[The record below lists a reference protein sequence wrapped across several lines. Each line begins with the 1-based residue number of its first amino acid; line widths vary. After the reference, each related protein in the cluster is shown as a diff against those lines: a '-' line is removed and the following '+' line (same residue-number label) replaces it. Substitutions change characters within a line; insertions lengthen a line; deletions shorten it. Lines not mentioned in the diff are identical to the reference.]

1 MNVLVV
7 SGNIGKDAV
16 VRKAG
21 EQSVAGFSL
30 AMKSG
35 YGDKAQTIW
44 LDCSL
49 WGKQAESGLVQYL
62 KKGQFVVLSGELGT
76 REHEGKTYLTLRV
89 NDVTLGG
96 KPEQSS
102 QQPQQQPQQM
112 QQLPTQGFANPNG
125 MQQPQQGYQQVHQSG
140 YDNQVAANHQNRQP
154 PQGYQGQMPQQQ
166 PQQWQQN
173 QQWQQQGAP
182 DFSDDDIAF

>member
-1 MNVLVV
+1 MNVLTV

-16 VRKAG
+16 KRDAG
-21 EQSVAGFSL
+21 GTAVVGFSV

-35 YGDKAQTIW
+35 YGEKAQTIW

-89 NDVTLGG
+89 ASVTLGG
-96 KPEQSS
+96 KSEQSAATAP
-102 QQPQQQPQQM
+102 QQRPAAPQQQY
-112 QQLPTQGFANPNG
+112 
-125 MQQPQQGYQQVHQSG
+125 QPVIGKP
-140 YDNQVAANHQNRQP
+140 AAVD
-154 PQGYQGQMPQQQ
+154 Y
-166 PQQWQQN
+166 
-173 QQWQQQGAP
+173 
-182 DFSDDDIAF
+182 DDDIPF

>member
-35 YGDKAQTIW
+35 YGEKAQTIW

-96 KPEQSS
+96 KSEQSN
-102 QQPQQQPQQM
+102 QQPQQAQQPQRQAP
-112 QQLPTQGFANPNG
+112 QQCYQQP
-125 MQQPQQGYQQVHQSG
+125 MQPQQGYQ
-140 YDNQVAANHQNRQP
+140 D
-154 PQGYQGQMPQQQ
+154 QQQ
-166 PQQWQQN
+166 PQQYDNYGRPLQQM
-173 QQWQQQGAP
+173 P
-182 DFSDDDIAF
+182 DFNQPPF

>member
-35 YGDKAQTIW
+35 YGEKAQTIW

-96 KPEQSS
+96 KSEQSN
-102 QQPQQQPQQM
+102 QQPQQQPQRQ
-112 QQLPTQGFANPNG
+112 AA
-125 MQQPQQGYQQVHQSG
+125 QQGYQQ
-140 YDNQVAANHQNRQP
+140 P
-154 PQGYQGQMPQQQ
+154 MQ
-166 PQQWQQN
+166 PQQYDNYGRPLQQM
-173 QQWQQQGAP
+173 P
-182 DFSDDDIAF
+182 DFNNPSF

>member
-1 MNVLVV
+1 MNVLTV
-7 SGNIGKDAV
+7 SGNLGKDAV

-21 EQSVAGFSL
+21 DQSVAGFSL

-89 NDVTLGG
+89 ANVTLGG
-96 KPEQSS
+96 KSEAAPAAQPQQAPQAPRPANSPYNQAPQP
-102 QQPQQQPQQM
+102 QQPQY
-112 QQLPTQGFANPNG
+112 FE
-125 MQQPQQGYQQVHQSG
+125 
-140 YDNQVAANHQNRQP
+140 
-154 PQGYQGQMPQQQ
+154 
-166 PQQWQQN
+166 
-173 QQWQQQGAP
+173 
-182 DFSDDDIAF
+182 DDPF

>member
-1 MNVLVV
+1 MNLLCV
-7 SGNIGKDAV
+7 SGNLGKDAV

-21 EQSVAGFSL
+21 DQSVAGFSV

-49 WGKQAESGLVQYL
+49 WGKQAESGLINYL

-89 NDVTLGG
+89 ANVTLGG
-96 KPEQSS
+96 KSDAAPAQQQAQQA
-102 QQPQQQPQQM
+102 QQPRPANSAYNQAPPVSNQQQP
-112 QQLPTQGFANPNG
+112 PACNA
-125 MQQPQQGYQQVHQSG
+125 SE
-140 YDNQVAANHQNRQP
+140 P
-154 PQGYQGQMPQQQ
+154 PI
-166 PQQWQQN
+166 
-173 QQWQQQGAP
+173 
-182 DFSDDDIAF
+182 DFDDDIPFAPLWLQCQRMLHCI

>member
-16 VRKAG
+16 KRDAG
-21 EQSVAGFSL
+21 GTAVVGFSV

-35 YGDKAQTIW
+35 YGEKAQTIW

-96 KPEQSS
+96 KSEQSN
-102 QQPQQQPQQM
+102 QQPQQPQPQRQ
-112 QQLPTQGFANPNG
+112 A
-125 MQQPQQGYQQVHQSG
+125 QQPQQGYQQTQ
-140 YDNQVAANHQNRQP
+140 QRQAP

-166 PQQWQQN
+166 FAQPQYQN
-173 QQWQQQGAP
+173 
-182 DFSDDDIAF
+182 FDDDQPF

>member
-1 MNVLVV
+1 MNCLCV

-21 EQSVAGFSL
+21 DQSVAGFSL

-35 YGDKAQTIW
+35 YGEKAQTIW

-96 KPEQSS
+96 KSEQSNQQQQPAAQQVQQPYNYNQQPPTS
-102 QQPQQQPQQM
+102 QQGYQQPMQPQQQPQQ
-112 QQLPTQGFANPNG
+112 
-125 MQQPQQGYQQVHQSG
+125 
-140 YDNQVAANHQNRQP
+140 YDNYGRPLQ
-154 PQGYQGQMPQQQ
+154 QM
-166 PQQWQQN
+166 
-173 QQWQQQGAP
+173 P
-182 DFSDDDIAF
+182 DFSNPQNW

>member
-35 YGDKAQTIW
+35 YGEKAQTIW

-96 KPEQSS
+96 KSEQSN
-102 QQPQQQPQQM
+102 QQPQQQPQRQAQPPQQVYQQPM
-112 QQLPTQGFANPNG
+112 QQQ
-125 MQQPQQGYQQVHQSG
+125 
-140 YDNQVAANHQNRQP
+140 QNRQP

-166 PQQWQQN
+166 YAQPQYQN
-173 QQWQQQGAP
+173 
-182 DFSDDDIAF
+182 FDDDQPF

>member
-1 MNVLVV
+1 MNVLTV

-16 VRKAG
+16 KRDAG
-21 EQSVAGFSL
+21 GTTVVGFSV

-89 NDVTLGG
+89 ASVTLGG
-96 KPEQSS
+96 KSEQSAAPAP
-102 QQPQQQPQQM
+102 QQRSTAPQQQ
-112 QQLPTQGFANPNG
+112 F
-125 MQQPQQGYQQVHQSG
+125 QPVIGKPAEY
-140 YDNQVAANHQNRQP
+140 
-154 PQGYQGQMPQQQ
+154 
-166 PQQWQQN
+166 
-173 QQWQQQGAP
+173 
-182 DFSDDDIAF
+182 DDDIPF

>member
-1 MNVLVV
+1 MNVLTV
-7 SGNIGKDAV
+7 SGNLGKDAV

-21 EQSVAGFSL
+21 DQSVAGFSL

-89 NDVTLGG
+89 ANVTLGG
-96 KPEQSS
+96 KSESAPA
-102 QQPQQQPQQM
+102 QQPAPQQQPQQGYNQAPRPDPAQYN
-112 QQLPTQGFANPNG
+112 QQPAPQQQSYKQAPH
-125 MQQPQQGYQQVHQSG
+125 QQPQYF
-140 YDNQVAANHQNRQP
+140 DEQP
-154 PQGYQGQMPQQQ
+154 P
-166 PQQWQQN
+166 
-173 QQWQQQGAP
+173 
-182 DFSDDDIAF
+182 F

>member
-16 VRKAG
+16 KRDAG
-21 EQSVAGFSL
+21 GTAVVGFSV

-35 YGDKAQTIW
+35 YGEKAQTIW

-96 KPEQSS
+96 KSEQSNQHP
-102 QQPQQQPQQM
+102 QQQQQQQPQRQ
-112 QQLPTQGFANPNG
+112 A
-125 MQQPQQGYQQVHQSG
+125 QQPQQGYQQPQ
-140 YDNQVAANHQNRQP
+140 QNRQP
-154 PQGYQGQMPQQQ
+154 QQGYQGQVPQQQ
-166 PQQWQQN
+166 PHR
-173 QQWQQQGAP
+173 QQGQSNSQGFHSNGQQFGNDAP
-182 DFSDDDIAF
+182 IDFEDDIPF

>member
-35 YGDKAQTIW
+35 YGEKAQTIW

-49 WGKQAESGLVQYL
+49 WGKQAEGGLIKFL
-62 KKGQFVVLSGELGT
+62 RKGRLIYVEGELG
-76 REHEGKTYLTLRV
+76 EKEYNGKKSMTLNISHIDPLFNKNESIDNEV
-89 NDVTLGG
+89 NGG
-96 KPEQSS
+96 
-102 QQPQQQPQQM
+102 QQ
-112 QQLPTQGFANPNG
+112 GN
-125 MQQPQQGYQQVHQSG
+125 QGYQNNMSQNNQQPNP
-140 YDNQVAANHQNRQP
+140 YAQQVANKA
-154 PQGYQGQMPQQQ
+154 QGMQGQVNNQFQ
-166 PQQWQQN
+166 QQN
-173 QQWQQQGAP
+173 QNPVSDSNKLYNAQGQEVDENGVLIEIP
-182 DFSDDDIAF
+182 F

>member
-1 MNVLVV
+1 MNCLVV

-35 YGDKAQTIW
+35 YGEKAQTIW

-96 KPEQSS
+96 KSEQSN
-102 QQPQQQPQQM
+102 QQQQQQPQRQ
-112 QQLPTQGFANPNG
+112 A
-125 MQQPQQGYQQVHQSG
+125 QQPQQGYQQ
-140 YDNQVAANHQNRQP
+140 P
-154 PQGYQGQMPQQQ
+154 MPQQ
-166 PQQWQQN
+166 PQQYDNYGRPIQQM
-173 QQWQQQGAP
+173 P
-182 DFSDDDIAF
+182 DFNNPQF

>member
-16 VRKAG
+16 VRKTG
-21 EQSVAGFSL
+21 DVSVAGFSL

-35 YGDKAQTIW
+35 YGEKAQTIW

-62 KKGQFVVLSGELGT
+62 KKGQFVVLSGELGA
-76 REHEGKTYLTLRV
+76 REHEGNTYLTLRV

-96 KPEQSS
+96 KSEQL
-102 QQPQQQPQQM
+102 QQQQQQQQPQRQAQQQGYQQPMQPQQQPQQ
-112 QQLPTQGFANPNG
+112 
-125 MQQPQQGYQQVHQSG
+125 
-140 YDNQVAANHQNRQP
+140 YDNYGRPLQQMPDFNQP
-154 PQGYQGQMPQQQ
+154 P
-166 PQQWQQN
+166 
-173 QQWQQQGAP
+173 
-182 DFSDDDIAF
+182 F

>member
-1 MNVLVV
+1 MNVLTV
-7 SGNIGKDAV
+7 SGNLGKDAV

-21 EQSVAGFSL
+21 DQSVAGFSL

-89 NDVTLGG
+89 ANVTLGG
-96 KPEQSS
+96 KSDAQPTQQQ
-102 QQPQQQPQQM
+102 QQPQQQYNQAPQQ
-112 QQLPTQGFANPNG
+112 QRTAPPA
-125 MQQPQQGYQQVHQSG
+125 GYQ
-140 YDNQVAANHQNRQP
+140 N
-154 PQGYQGQMPQQQ
+154 QMPQGG
-166 PQQWQQN
+166 QN
-173 QQWQQQGAP
+173 HAP
-182 DFSDDDIAF
+182 YDFEADIPF

>member
-1 MNVLVV
+1 MNCLVV

-35 YGDKAQTIW
+35 YGEKAQTIW

-96 KPEQSS
+96 KSEQSN
-102 QQPQQQPQQM
+102 QQPQQQQQPQRQA
-112 QQLPTQGFANPNG
+112 QQPQRQA
-125 MQQPQQGYQQVHQSG
+125 QQPQQGYQQ
-140 YDNQVAANHQNRQP
+140 P
-154 PQGYQGQMPQQQ
+154 MPQQMQ
-166 PQQWQQN
+166 PQQYDNYGRPIQQM
-173 QQWQQQGAP
+173 P
-182 DFSDDDIAF
+182 DFNQPSF

>member
-35 YGDKAQTIW
+35 YGEKAQTIW

-96 KPEQSS
+96 KSEQSN
-102 QQPQQQPQQM
+102 QQTQQQPQRQ
-112 QQLPTQGFANPNG
+112 A
-125 MQQPQQGYQQVHQSG
+125 QQPQQGYQQ
-140 YDNQVAANHQNRQP
+140 P
-154 PQGYQGQMPQQQ
+154 MPQQQ
-166 PQQWQQN
+166 PQQYDNYGRPIQQM
-173 QQWQQQGAP
+173 P
-182 DFSDDDIAF
+182 DFNQPF